1 MTREQLEISRQ
12 YLNSIDPKRDISCIV
27 DRKIKNQTYD
37 LAVIMPCY
45 NVEKYVEE
53 AVDSILHQET
63 NFKVELI
70 IVNDGSTDST
80 GEIVNHYGDLDDV
93 LVIHQENKGLSAARN
108 TGLFYADARYLCF
121 IDSDDYMTD
130 GALDLLLDVAFENNA
145 DIVQGIMQSFSDGKE
160 EFGKE
165 SFTGR
170 IEKMGKA
177 EMAGYACG
185 KVFKAQLF
193 DDLAFPEG
201 YLFEDG
207 IITYLVAPKAK
218 NIYLLDAFV
227 YAYRQNESGIT
238 KKSQANI
245 RSIDAYWLREIFFED
260 MERLGI
266 EIDQPMYEQILDEIA
281 LTFVRTNDL
290 ELNVKVSIFFLT
302 TEWFGK
308 LHERFSTDNK
318 YKSVLEKGMEL
329 ESFQTYSDGCAILW
343 NKRLVGE

>member
-27 DRKIKNQTYD
+27 DRKIKKQTYD

-130 GALDLLLDVAFENNA
+130 GALDLLLDVAFENKA
-145 DIVQGIMQSFSDGKE
+145 DIVQGIM
-160 EFGKE
+160 
-165 SFTGR
+165 
-170 IEKMGKA
+170 
-177 EMAGYACG
+177 
-185 KVFKAQLF
+185 
-193 DDLAFPEG
+193 
-201 YLFEDG
+201 
-207 IITYLVAPKAK
+207 
-218 NIYLLDAFV
+218 N
-227 YAYRQNESGIT
+227 
-238 KKSQANI
+238 
-245 RSIDAYWLREIFFED
+245 
-260 MERLGI
+260 
-266 EIDQPMYEQILDEIA
+266 
-281 LTFVRTNDL
+281 
-290 ELNVKVSIFFLT
+290 
-302 TEWFGK
+302 
-308 LHERFSTDNK
+308 
-318 YKSVLEKGMEL
+318 LEKRVLLAKSKKWIKQKWLGSLGERCLRHSFLIIWLFRKDICLRME
-329 ESFQTYSDGCAILW
+329 
-343 NKRLVGE
+343 

>member
-27 DRKIKNQTYD
+27 DRKIKKQTYD

-80 GEIVNHYGDLDDV
+80 
-93 LVIHQENKGLSAARN
+93 
-108 TGLFYADARYLCF
+108 
-121 IDSDDYMTD
+121 
-130 GALDLLLDVAFENNA
+130 
-145 DIVQGIMQSFSDGKE
+145 
-160 EFGKE
+160 
-165 SFTGR
+165 
-170 IEKMGKA
+170 
-177 EMAGYACG
+177 
-185 KVFKAQLF
+185 
-193 DDLAFPEG
+193 
-201 YLFEDG
+201 
-207 IITYLVAPKAK
+207 
-218 NIYLLDAFV
+218 
-227 YAYRQNESGIT
+227 
-238 KKSQANI
+238 
-245 RSIDAYWLREIFFED
+245 REIFFED

-290 ELNVKVSIFFLT
+290 ELNVKVSVFFLT